1 MDKNGLSFSALSF
14 IGLISIIDAARQP
27 PKLMGE
33 SSFMTRYNYLFVL
46 SKGNEI
52 VVYDAGTDD
61 QEIKLVKHASGT
73 EVIGMLKSCQR
84 T

>member
-1 MDKNGLSFSALSF
+1 
-14 IGLISIIDAARQP
+14 
-27 PKLMGE
+27 MGE

-84 T
+84 TWLNLAIATIMKNWFSMLVR